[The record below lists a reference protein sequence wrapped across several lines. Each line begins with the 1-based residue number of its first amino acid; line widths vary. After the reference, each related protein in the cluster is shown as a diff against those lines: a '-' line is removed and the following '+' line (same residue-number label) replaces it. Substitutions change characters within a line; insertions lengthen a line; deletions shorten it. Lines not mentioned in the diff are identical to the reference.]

1 MDLAPARRHRAGHVR
16 HHAHRTCGPGPI
28 TIRFALG
35 VDAVLSGANGVAYLA
50 LAGPLGDLFGLPADT
65 LRILGALFVVY
76 AGVLALL
83 MRRPGSIGV
92 AAVIAGNTLWVIAS
106 LAAAIAGWQDPTTA
120 GTVWIVLQALLVAGF
135 AELQVA
141 SAPWRAGTTS

>member
-1 MDLAPARRHRAGHVR
+1 MTDTTLTAPAA
-16 HHAHRTCGPGPI
+16 PGRI

>member
-1 MDLAPARRHRAGHVR
+1 M
-16 HHAHRTCGPGPI
+16 
-28 TIRFALG
+28 
-35 VDAVLSGANGVAYLA
+35 
-50 LAGPLGDLFGLPADT
+50 
-65 LRILGALFVVY
+65 
-76 AGVLALL
+76 
-83 MRRPGSIGV
+83 

-106 LAAAIAGWQDPTTA
+106 LAAAIAGWHDPTTA